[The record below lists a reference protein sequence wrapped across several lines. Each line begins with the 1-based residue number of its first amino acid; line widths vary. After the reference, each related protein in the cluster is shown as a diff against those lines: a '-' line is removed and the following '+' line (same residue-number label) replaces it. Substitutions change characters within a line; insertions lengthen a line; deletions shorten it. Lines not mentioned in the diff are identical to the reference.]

1 MVGGMARIIGL
12 LWGFIGGAFGAT
24 DADDLDWACPMSI
37 KFMQD
42 Q

>member
-1 MVGGMARIIGL
+1 MVGGMTRIIGL
-12 LWGFIGGAFGAT
+12 LWDFMSGAFGAT

-42 Q
+42 